1 MEKVDKANSRAKHA
15 EEELGIPPIIAC
27 DVFLYRM
34 QRSRLKVH
42 QLTMSRSS
50 GFGKDEHGAVLYRNS

>member
-27 DVFLYRM
+27 DVFLYRDAA
-34 QRSRLKVH
+34 QPPESTPAYNVSFKWVWE
-42 QLTMSRSS
+42 
-50 GFGKDEHGAVLYRNS
+50 G